1 MHVIR
6 VARGGSSG
14 ASSRPRL
21 VTRAAVVVAVA
32 ALAVFGLGSP
42 AAAHVTV
49 NPRTATQGSFAKLTF
64 RVPNEKATASTVKL
78 EVQLPAD
85 APIASVSIRPVPGW
99 TVEVQHRTLAEPV
112 TAHGAQITEVV
123 DVITWTAE
131 PGAEIGPGQ
140 FQEFDISAGPL
151 PEVDQMV
158 FKALQH
164 YSDGDIVRWIDE
176 PQEGVELDH
185 PAPVLRL
192 TPPAS
197 EEGGEAAAA
206 DNGGGD
212 GGASGVAIGFGVA
225 GTVLGLAGLV
235 LGLLAYRR
243 SSAA

>member
-1 MHVIR
+1 MHAIR
-6 VARGGSSG
+6 ARAGSSG

-21 VTRAAVVVAVA
+21 LTRLAVVVAVA
-32 ALAVFGLGSP
+32 TLAVFGLGSP

-49 NPRTATQGSFAKLTF
+49 NPRTATQGGYAKLTF

-78 EVQLPAD
+78 EIQMPAD
-85 APIASVSIRPVPGW
+85 APVASVSIRPVPGW
-99 TVEVQHRTLAEPV
+99 SVEVQRRTLDAPV

-123 DVITWTAE
+123 DIITWTAS

-164 YSDGDIVRWIDE
+164 YSDGDVVRWIDE
-176 PQEGVELDH
+176 PQEGAELDH
-185 PAPVLRL
+185 PAPVLSL
-192 TPPAS
+192 TPA
-197 EEGGEAAAA
+197 E
-206 DNGGGD
+206 GD
-212 GGASGVAIGFGVA
+212 GGAAAGDTGGDSGGSGVAIGFGVA
-225 GTVLGLAGLV
+225 GAVLGLAGLV

-243 SSAA
+243 STAA

>member
-21 VTRAAVVVAVA
+21 LTRVAVIVAVA

-49 NPRTATQGSFAKLTF
+49 NPSTATQGGYAKLTF

-78 EVQLPAD
+78 EVQLPPD
-85 APIASVSIRPVPGW
+85 APIPSVSTRPVPGW
-99 TVEVQHRTLAEPV
+99 SVEVRHRTLAEPV

-140 FQEFDISAGPL
+140 FQEFDISVGPL

-176 PQEGVELDH
+176 PREGAELEH

-192 TPPAS
+192 TPRAGGAS
-197 EEGGEAAAA
+197 ETAA
-206 DNGGGD
+206 DNGGD
-212 GGASGVAIGFGVA
+212 GTGVAIGFGVA
-225 GTVLGLAGLV
+225 GTVLGLAGLA

-243 SSAA
+243 STAA

>member
-6 VARGGSSG
+6 VARGGPSG

-21 VTRAAVVVAVA
+21 LTRAAVIVAVA
-32 ALAVFGLGSP
+32 ALAVLGLGSP

-49 NPRTATQGSFAKLTF
+49 NPGTATQGGYAKLTF

-78 EVQLPAD
+78 EIQMPAD
-85 APIASVSIRPVPGW
+85 APVASVSIRPVPGW
-99 TVEVQHRTLAEPV
+99 TVEVQRRTLDEPV
-112 TAHGAQITEVV
+112 SAHGAQITEVV

-176 PQEGVELDH
+176 PQEGVELDR

-192 TPPAS
+192 SPA
-197 EEGGEAAAA
+197 GGNAGAAA
-206 DNGGGD
+206 DDDTDSGG
-212 GGASGVAIGFGVA
+212 SGVAIGFGVA

-243 SSAA
+243 STSA

>member
-14 ASSRPRL
+14 ASPRSRL
-21 VTRAAVVVAVA
+21 LTRAAVVVAVA
-32 ALAVFGLGSP
+32 ALAVFGLASP

-49 NPRTATQGSFAKLTF
+49 NPGTATQGGYAKLTF

-78 EVQLPAD
+78 EIQLPQD
-85 APIASVSIRPVPGW
+85 APLASVSTRPVPGW
-99 TVEVQHRTLAEPV
+99 SVEVQRRTLDEPV

-123 DVITWTAE
+123 DVITWTAS

-140 FQEFDISAGPL
+140 FQEFDVSVGPL
-151 PEVDQMV
+151 PEVDQLV

-176 PQEGVELDH
+176 PQPGVELER

-192 TPPAS
+192 APA
-197 EEGGEAAAA
+197 GGESEAAA
-206 DNGGGD
+206 DNGGG
-212 GGASGVAIGFGVA
+212 GSGVAIGFGVA
-225 GTVLGLAGLV
+225 GAVLGLAGLV

-243 SSAA
+243 STTA

>member
-6 VARGGSSG
+6 AARGGSSG
-14 ASSRPRL
+14 ASSRSRL
-21 VTRAAVVVAVA
+21 FARTAVVVAVA

-49 NPRTATQGSFAKLTF
+49 NPGTATQGGFAKLTF

-78 EVQLPAD
+78 EVQLPQD
-85 APIASVSIRPVPGW
+85 APLASVSTRPVPGW
-99 TVEVQHRTLAEPV
+99 SVEVRRRTLDEPV

-123 DVITWTAE
+123 DVITWTAS

-140 FQEFDISAGPL
+140 FQEFDVSVGPL
-151 PEVDQMV
+151 PEVDQLV

-176 PQEGVELDH
+176 PQPGVELER

-192 TPPAS
+192 APA
-197 EEGGEAAAA
+197 GGESEAAA
-206 DNGGGD
+206 DNGGG
-212 GGASGVAIGFGVA
+212 GSGVAIGFGVA
-225 GTVLGLAGLV
+225 GAVLGLAGLV

-243 SSAA
+243 STTA

>member
-1 MHVIR
+1 MHAIR
-6 VARGGSSG
+6 ARVGSSG

-21 VTRAAVVVAVA
+21 LTRVAVVVAA
-32 ALAVFGLGSP
+32 ATLAVFGLGSP

-49 NPRTATQGSFAKLTF
+49 NPRTATQGGFAKLTF

-78 EVQLPAD
+78 EVQLPPD
-85 APIASVSIRPVPGW
+85 APIASVSTRPTPGW
-99 TVEVQHRTLAEPV
+99 SVEVRNRTLDEPV

-123 DVITWTAE
+123 DVIIWTAE
-131 PGAEIGPGQ
+131 PGAEIAPGQ
-140 FQEFDISAGPL
+140 FQEFDISVGPL

-176 PQEGVELDH
+176 PQEGVELEH

-192 TPPAS
+192 TPAA
-197 EEGGEAAAA
+197 GDEAAAE
-206 DNGGGD
+206 DNGGG
-212 GGASGVAIGFGVA
+212 SGVAIGFGVA
-225 GTVLGLAGLV
+225 GAVLGLAGLV

-243 SSAA
+243 SAA